1 MKINTIGHFVGDAA
15 KNLKRN
21 RTMSTASVATVAA
34 TLFILGVFLLTITNI
49 QQIMKDINSQVEIKV
64 ILDKDIKIDVQQD
77 LEKTI
82 KSAEGV
88 ESVTYESKEKAL
100 ENLKEKF
107 GDKYKSLLE
116 GYEADNPLPSSY
128 IIKVTKPEAV
138 ASVVETIKNKPGI
151 ETIKDAKDLV
161 DKLITVSN
169 AIKWFGVAV
178 FAVLIGVSLFLIGNT
193 IKLTV
198 YARRR
203 EIGIMKYIGATDW
216 FIRWPFII
224 EGIFIGIIGGGT
236 ASLLLYYGYKFIY
249 TKMATNFLMIQLIN
263 PAYVLNTVLIEFVLG
278 GIFIG
283 VIGSITAI
291 RKFLSV

>member
-1 MKINTIGHFVGDAA
+1 MKINTIGHFVKDAA

-49 QQIMKDINSQVEIKV
+49 QQIMKDINSQVEIKI
-64 ILDKDIKIDVQQD
+64 ILEKDIKIDVQQE
-77 LEKTI
+77 LEKNI
-82 KSAEGV
+82 KATAGV
-88 ESVTYESKEKAL
+88 ESVTYESKEQAL
-100 ENLKEKF
+100 ENLKTKF
-107 GDKYKSLLE
+107 GEKYKSLLE

-138 ASVVETIKNKPGI
+138 TGVVESIKGKPGI
-151 ETIKDAKDLV
+151 ETIKDAKELV
-161 DKLITVSN
+161 DKLIAISN
-169 AIKWFGVAV
+169 AIKWFGIAV
-178 FAVLIGVSLFLIGNT
+178 FAILIGVSLFLIGNT

-224 EGIFIGIIGGGT
+224 EGIVIGIIGGGT
-236 ASLLLYYGYKFIY
+236 ASLLLYYGYRFIY

-263 PAYVLNTVLIEFVLG
+263 PAYVLNTILLEFVLG